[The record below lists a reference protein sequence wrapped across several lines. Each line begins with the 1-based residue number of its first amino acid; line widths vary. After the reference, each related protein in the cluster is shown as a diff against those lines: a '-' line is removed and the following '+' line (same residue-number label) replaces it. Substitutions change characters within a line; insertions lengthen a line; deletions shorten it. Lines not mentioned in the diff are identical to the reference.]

1 MAKTEK
7 DLVLASFR
15 KIRGKAILKHPI
27 ICAVITD
34 KDLVAVREVEPLV
47 ERFEVRID
55 LIGDGWQEVAAE
67 LSKPWIA
74 CNRTTLEGGNWQQS
88 EARRKEELLKAIQLG
103 ADMVD
108 IELETKNLERVVSLI
123 KKEAVCILSFHELEL
138 TPPLKQLKEIVKAQ
152 LAAGADICK
161 VVTTAQKSEDNLTIL
176 KLITEFP
183 KIRMVAFAM
192 GPLGL
197 PSRILCP
204 LVGGD
209 FTYAAI
215 QKGKESTPAQITVTE
230 LKKIYEMVTV

>member
-1 MAKTEK
+1 MKK
-7 DLVLASFR
+7 P
-15 KIRGKAILKHPI
+15 K

-34 KDLVAVREVEPLV
+34 NNIAAVKEVEPLV
-47 ERFEVRID
+47 ECFEVRID
-55 LIGDGWQEVAAE
+55 LIGNSWQEVAKK
-67 LSKPWIA
+67 LNKPWIA
-74 CNRTTLEGGNWQQS
+74 CNRTIQEGGNWQQS

-123 KKEAVCILSFHELEL
+123 KKEAKCILSFHELEK
-138 TPPLKQLKEIVKAQ
+138 TPSLGKLKEIVKAQ
-152 LAAGADICK
+152 LAADADICK

-183 KIRMVAFAM
+183 RIRIVAFAM

-204 LVGGD
+204 LVGGN
-209 FTYAAI
+209 FSYAAI
-215 QKGKESTPAQITVTE
+215 KKGRESAPGQLTVSE
-230 LKKIYEMVTV
+230 LKMLYEMVAE

>member
-1 MAKTEK
+1 MSKAEK
-7 DLVLASFR
+7 NLVLTSFR
-15 KIRGKAILKHPI
+15 EIRGKAILKPK

-34 KDLVAVREVEPLV
+34 KDPEAIRKVEPLV
-47 ERFEVRID
+47 ESFEVRID
-55 LIGDGWQEVAAE
+55 LIGDGWQEVART
-67 LSKPWIA
+67 LDKPWIA
-74 CNRTTLEGGNWQQS
+74 CNRTTLEGGSWQQS

-108 IELETKNLERVVSLI
+108 IELSTKNLERIVPLI
-123 KKEAVCILSFHELEL
+123 KKEARCILSFHELEK
-138 TPPLKQLKEIVKAQ
+138 TPPLKSLKEIVKAQ

-183 KIRMVAFAM
+183 KIRIVAFAM

-215 QKGKESTPAQITVTE
+215 QKGKESAPAQLSVTE
-230 LKKIYEMVTV
+230 LKSLYEMVSR